1 MSGYGHQHGLF
12 TCQLVS
18 FDYTV
23 KAWCLPESLT
33 SMIARLFDA
42 PFESRA
48 ARTSRPM
55 RGRVAI
61 VMDDIPFLAGSQ
73 GLDI

>member
-1 MSGYGHQHGLF
+1 
-12 TCQLVS
+12 
-18 FDYTV
+18 
-23 KAWCLPESLT
+23 
-33 SMIARLFDA
+33 MIARLLDA

-61 VMDDIPFLAGSQ
+61 VMDDIPFLGRILKDFVYEEGYSNTDEREIIVVHGDLQ
-73 GLDI
+73 V